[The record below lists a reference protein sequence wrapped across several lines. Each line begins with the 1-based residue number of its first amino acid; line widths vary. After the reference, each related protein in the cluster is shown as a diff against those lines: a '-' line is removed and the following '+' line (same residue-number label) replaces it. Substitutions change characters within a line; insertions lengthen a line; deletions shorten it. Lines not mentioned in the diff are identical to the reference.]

1 MTFSAEW
8 TELVFSGTNTAFKPR
23 ELNEAAGRELI
34 PELTLI

>member
-1 MTFSAEW
+1 MTFSAES
-8 TELVFSGTNTAFKPR
+8 TDFVFSTANTAFKPL